1 MRGEIGRARS
11 GKRFRRFRRPG
22 GFRIIGKVAKA
33 GTAIIPKKEVSNGF
47 SSKNGMEE
55 KFANDPAAA
64 IEKMLGRGELRWSI
78 FRRLE
83 VGHTLILWSVS
94 LLACP
99 TEGQV
104 AVETPGS
111 KPCASCQAAQ
121 AAEAQQNQPSPY
133 YSSPSRGGLLGLGI
147 WDRIRGRF
155 TAGSSRPQQQQ
166 NPELGT
172 PIIENGS
179 IAVDMPVIRN
189 AEPPLNSP
197 GAVPASFQSS
207 ASAQAP
213 ARTAQHGPGV
223 LPYLAFGAGSSDDY
237 AGQHGPRQNQRQIR
251 WT

>member
-1 MRGEIGRARS
+1 M
-11 GKRFRRFRRPG
+11 
-22 GFRIIGKVAKA
+22 
-33 GTAIIPKKEVSNGF
+33 
-47 SSKNGMEE
+47 
-55 KFANDPAAA
+55 
-64 IEKMLGRGELRWSI
+64 
-78 FRRLE
+78 
-83 VGHTLILWSVS
+83 GHTLILWSVS

-213 ARTAQHGPGV
+213 ARTAPSTVPVSFHTLPSGPAVQTITPASTVPVKTNGK
-223 LPYLAFGAGSSDDY
+223 LGGHEDDY
-237 AGQHGPRQNQRQIR
+237 SWVTGYLNVHESDWIIEYATPGTVDQFSGKLVLVNVETSNLQVGDFVCVNGALMTSGGQVIGAYRVTSITLIERSK
-251 WT
+251 